1 MSKGYVY
8 ILTNPS
14 LREVSCGERNVKE
27 KVPPVKIGMT
37 KNVPDRMGTLNTS
50 TPQNFVDELIVE
62 LSNEKDALV
71 LENIVHEKLDEFRI
85 VNDDGATEFFNCTV
99 ALAKET
105 VKRLAKKLHFMLTE
119 FKKMNYRGRSS
130 CKIKA
135 NLKAK
140 QVASSEKAT
149 QKLNPSATSPKGHTA
164 AFQFAMLSCAGIK
177 IGSELEFIY
186 GGQKVRVADMKNK
199 IEFEGEIYTPSG
211 FCRKFMPVDK
221 RNAKDAYQGPKYFT
235 FNGKRLT
242 ELRSSSNS
250 R

>member
-14 LREVSCGERNVKE
+14 LREVSCGEREVKE

-37 KNVPDRMGTLNTS
+37 KDVPHRMGTLNTS

-62 LSNEKDALV
+62 LSSEKDALV
-71 LENIVHEKLDEFRI
+71 LENMVHEKLEEFRI

-105 VKRLAKKLHFMLTE
+105 VKRLAKKLHFPLTE

-130 CKIKA
+130 GRIKA

-140 QVASSEKAT
+140 QAALAVNASEK
-149 QKLNPSATSPKGHTA
+149 NPPPGVSPKSPTA
-164 AFQFAMLSCAGIK
+164 PFQFAMLADVGLK
-177 IGSELEFIY
+177 IGSELVFVC
-186 GGQKVRVADMKNK
+186 GGQKVRVADLKNK
-199 IEFEGEIYTPSG
+199 IEFEDEVYTTTG
-211 FCRKFMPVDK
+211 FCKKFMPTEK
-221 RNAKDAYQGPKYFT
+221 RNSKDAYQGPKYFT
-235 FNGKRLT
+235 FKGELLADLRAKLGK
-242 ELRSSSNS
+242 
-250 R
+250 

>member
-14 LREVSCGERNVKE
+14 LREVSCGERAVKE

-37 KNVPDRMGTLNTS
+37 KDVPHRMGTLNTS

-62 LSNEKDALV
+62 LSSEKDALV
-71 LENIVHEKLDEFRI
+71 LENMVHEKLEDFRI

-105 VKRLAKKLHFMLTE
+105 VKRLAKKLHFPLTE

-130 CKIKA
+130 SKIKA
-135 NLKAK
+135 NLKAM
-140 QVASSEKAT
+140 QAASVVKASEK
-149 QKLNPSATSPKGHTA
+149 NPTCVA
-164 AFQFAMLSCAGIK
+164 AAKHLAAPFQFAMLAEAGVK
-177 IGSELEFIY
+177 IGSVLEFVY
-186 GGQKVRVADMKNK
+186 GGQKVKVADLKNK
-199 IEFEGEIYTPSG
+199 IEFEGGTYTTSG
-211 FCRKFMPVDK
+211 FCKKFMPDEK

-235 FNGKRLT
+235 FKGELLTDLRAKLGK
-242 ELRSSSNS
+242 
-250 R
+250 

>member
-14 LREVSCGERNVKE
+14 LREVSCGEREVKE

-37 KNVPDRMGTLNTS
+37 KDVPHRMGTLNTS

-62 LSNEKDALV
+62 LSSEKDALV
-71 LENIVHEKLDEFRI
+71 LENMVHEKLEDFRI

-105 VKRLAKKLHFMLTE
+105 VKRLAKKLHFPLTE

-130 CKIKA
+130 SKIKA
-135 NLKAK
+135 NLKAM
-140 QVASSEKAT
+140 QAASAVKASEK
-149 QKLNPSATSPKGHTA
+149 NPARVESPKGHA
-164 AFQFAMLSCAGIK
+164 APFQFAMLADAGIE

-186 GGQKVRVADMKNK
+186 GGQKVKVADLKNK
-199 IEFEGEIYTPSG
+199 IMFKGKEYTTTKFCKEFLPPE
-211 FCRKFMPVDK
+211 K
-221 RNAKDAYQGPKYFT
+221 RNPQNAYQGPKYFT
-235 FNGKRLT
+235 YKGESLVALRAKLGK
-242 ELRSSSNS
+242 
-250 R
+250 

>member
-14 LREVSCGERNVKE
+14 LREVNCGEREKTE

-37 KNVPDRMGTLNTS
+37 KDVPHRMGTLNTS

-62 LSNEKDALV
+62 LSSEKDALV
-71 LENIVHEKLDEFRI
+71 LENMVHEKLEEFRI

-105 VKRLAKKLHFMLTE
+105 VKRLAKKLHFPLTE

-130 CKIKA
+130 SKIKA

-140 QVASSEKAT
+140 QAASIAKVSEK
-149 QKLNPSATSPKGHTA
+149 NPTCAGASKGHA
-164 AFQFAMLSCAGIK
+164 SPFQFGMLADAGIK

-186 GGQKVRVADMKNK
+186 GGQKVKVADLKNK
-199 IEFEGEIYTPSG
+199 IEFEGEEYTTSG
-211 FCRKFMPVDK
+211 FCKKFMPDEK
-221 RNAKDAYQGPKYFT
+221 RNSKDAYQGPKYFT
-235 FNGKRLT
+235 FKGDLLAD
-242 ELRSSSNS
+242 LRAKLG

>member
-14 LREVSCGERNVKE
+14 LREVSCGEREVKE

-37 KNVPDRMGTLNTS
+37 KDVPHRMGTLNTS

-62 LSNEKDALV
+62 LSSEKDALV
-71 LENIVHEKLDEFRI
+71 LENMVHEKLEEFRI

-105 VKRLAKKLHFMLTE
+105 VKRLAKKLHFPLTE

-130 CKIKA
+130 SKIKA

-140 QVASSEKAT
+140 QAAVDAKTS
-149 QKLNPSATSPKGHTA
+149 QKIAPSAESQKSHA
-164 AFQFAMLSCAGIK
+164 APFQFAMLTDAGIK
-177 IGSELEFIY
+177 VGSWLEFVY
-186 GGQKVRVADMKNK
+186 GGQKVKVADLKNK
-199 IEFEGEIYTPSG
+199 IEFDGEVYTTSG
-211 FCRKFMPVDK
+211 FCKKFMPPEK
-221 RNAKDAYQGPKYFT
+221 RTPTNAYQGPKYFT
-235 FNGKRLT
+235 FNDELLT
-242 ELRSSSNS
+242 DLRVKLGM
-250 R
+250 

>member
-14 LREVSCGERNVKE
+14 LREVSCGEREVKE

-37 KNVPDRMGTLNTS
+37 KDVPHRMGTLNTS

-62 LSNEKDALV
+62 LSSEKDALV
-71 LENIVHEKLDEFRI
+71 LENMVHEKLEDFRI

-105 VKRLAKKLHFMLTE
+105 VKRLAKKLHFPLTE

-135 NLKAK
+135 NLKAM
-140 QVASSEKAT
+140 QDASAVKSS
-149 QKLNPSATSPKGHTA
+149 QKNSPLDEVSKRPAA
-164 AFQFAMLSCAGIK
+164 AFQFAMLADAGIK

-186 GGQKVRVADMKNK
+186 GWQKVKVADLKNK
-199 IEFEGEIYTPSG
+199 IEFKGEEYTTSG
-211 FCRKFMPVDK
+211 FCRRFMPKEK
-221 RNAKDAYQGPKYFT
+221 RNSKDAYQGPKYFMFKGELLT
-235 FNGKRLT
+235 DLRARLGK
-242 ELRSSSNS
+242 
-250 R
+250 